1 MMEPA
6 SSHSRSAMF
15 HATPLAIPGLLLIRP
30 DTVMDQQGWT
40 SAVYNETAL
49 GAVGV
54 HDRFVDDRI
63 IYADKSGNVRGLRY
77 QLAPASQ
84 ATLLRVLHGRLFV
97 VAVDVRRGSSTFG
110 RAGTA
115 TISYMGS
122 EQFYAMPGFAV
133 GWCSLDT
140 ATQILLKTSA
150 DTSPELMRGIAWDD
164 PALKIEWPV
173 SPEVAEVM
181 IADTDQPLLAGQQDL
196 L

>member
-1 MMEPA
+1 
-6 SSHSRSAMF
+6 MF
-15 HATPLAIPGLLLIRP
+15 HATPLAVPGLLLIRP

-40 SAVYNETAL
+40 SAVYNEAAL

-63 IYADKSGNVRGLRY
+63 IYAEKAGNVRGLRY

-84 ATLLRVLHGRLFV
+84 ASLLRVLHGRLFV
-97 VAVDVRRGSSTFG
+97 AAVDMRRDSATFG

-122 EQFYAMPGFAV
+122 EQFYAMAGFAV
-133 GWCSLDT
+133 GWCSLDN

-150 DTSPELMRGIAWDD
+150 DVSPALLRGIAWND
-164 PALKIEWPV
+164 PALKIDWPV
-173 SPEVAEVM
+173 RLEEAEVM